1 LNNPKAEKD
10 KKAGKGIVL
19 TLSYIEK
26 PQDPDVF
33 RIKDGDF

>member
-1 LNNPKAEKD
+1 LSNPKAEKD
-10 KKAGKGIVL
+10 KKTDKNIAL

>member
-1 LNNPKAEKD
+1 LTNPKSEDA
-10 KKAGKGIVL
+10 KKSGENIAL

-26 PQDPDVF
+26 PEDPDVC